1 MLGKYVEWSIE
12 KKLLWILNFMM
23 LVSIFQI
30 QTLKIQDYDNNNFY
44 KFKEPVLKD
53 S

>member
-1 MLGKYVEWSIE
+1 MPKIE
-12 KKLLWILNFMM
+12 FCIVCDYIPDTN
-23 LVSIFQI
+23 I
-30 QTLKIQDYDNNNFY
+30 KIQDYDNNNFY